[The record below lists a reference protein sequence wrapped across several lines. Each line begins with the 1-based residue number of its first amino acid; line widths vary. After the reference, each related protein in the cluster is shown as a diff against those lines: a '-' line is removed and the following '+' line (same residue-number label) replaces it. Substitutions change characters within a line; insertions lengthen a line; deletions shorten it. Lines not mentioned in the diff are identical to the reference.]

1 MLEGWAGA
9 LTKMESSLDAA
20 ARAFT
25 DALAPALMAVAG
37 VVETLANAFMKLP
50 APMQTMIASVV
61 AFTTAF

>member
-1 MLEGWAGA
+1 MPQR
-9 LTKMESSLDAA
+9 
-20 ARAFT
+20 RAFT

-50 APMQTMIASVV
+50 APVQTVIASVV